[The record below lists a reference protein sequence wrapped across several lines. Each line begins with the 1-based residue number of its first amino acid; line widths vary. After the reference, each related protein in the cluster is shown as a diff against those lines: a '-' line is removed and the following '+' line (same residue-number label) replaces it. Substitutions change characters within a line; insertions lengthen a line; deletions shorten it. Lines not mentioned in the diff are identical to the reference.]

1 MSRQPP
7 VTWAGEVGAAAAF
20 LFMIGSFAFA
30 VALVWAGGAP

>member
-1 MSRQPP
+1 MTPRQQ